1 MEAWLDIDE
10 KTLYQHQPVLEVR
23 LSEARRTLSNLQARL
38 DNPTYVEKAPAH
50 LVEETRQQL
59 AEQEKLIQRFISEL
73 EVISS
78 R

>member
-1 MEAWLDIDE
+1 
-10 KTLYQHQPVLEVR
+10 
-23 LSEARRTLSNLQARL
+23 LSNLQARL
-38 DNPTYVEKAPAH
+38 DNPTYAEKAPAY